1 MSVNSTVARTRPRST
16 SLPLRC
22 SVANCAISPCPDERE
37 AHQPHVLV
45 TADTQSFAAFSQEP
59 TITPQARA
67 WLASLACDKAKK
79 HGYPHE
85 LWTTRLLADHAREHG
100 LAAGHTCLAK
110 LVQGTVCKL
119 LAREEIKPHKVRHYL
134 EQRDTEFE
142 QKMAMAANFM
152 ESFV

>member
-1 MSVNSTVARTRPRST
+1 M
-16 SLPLRC
+16 
-22 SVANCAISPCPDERE
+22 
-37 AHQPHVLV
+37 
-45 TADTQSFAAFSQEP
+45 
-59 TITPQARA
+59 
-67 WLASLACDKAKK
+67 SLACDKAKD

-142 QKMAMAANFM
+142 QKMAMAANFI